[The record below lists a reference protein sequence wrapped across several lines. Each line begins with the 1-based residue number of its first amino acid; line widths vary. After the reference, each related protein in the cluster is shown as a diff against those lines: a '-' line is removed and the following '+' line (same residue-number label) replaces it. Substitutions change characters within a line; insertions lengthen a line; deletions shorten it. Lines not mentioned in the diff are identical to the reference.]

1 MKKIVLS
8 AIILLLATGGYA
20 QMRGAFGKRGSFHIF
35 TNLTADYHINNF
47 DVKKDA
53 DAPDGVLTSKNKIGT
68 RIGFDAVRITKH
80 RIYFHMGFDFRFEPQ
95 TLVFRYDAKQMGF
108 ANSSFVYEDEKKFTN
123 RNMELHGGVGYSIK
137 TGNNAVDL
145 VLGIR
150 LSMPVNGRA
159 DSAYIAFKDMGN
171 GYKEPL
177 YSTKGGWGSQ
187 RAEVHAQNDDP
198 EMLAGFQ
205 FTAAYR
211 MNQPMIFNDR
221 AVRVGLNVCFIPG
234 ARYANR
240 TEVVTYGENRSNM
253 YKYQYNDL
261 HLSAALF
268 LGVEL

>member
-1 MKKIVLS
+1 
-8 AIILLLATGGYA
+8 
-20 QMRGAFGKRGSFHIF
+20 MRGALGKHGSVHIF
-35 TNLTADYHINNF
+35 TNLSADYHINNF

-53 DAPDGVLTSKNKIGT
+53 DAPAGVLTSKNKIGT
-68 RIGFDAVRITKH
+68 RIGFDAVRISKH
-80 RIYFHMGFDFRFEPQ
+80 RLYYSMGFDFRFEPQ
-95 TLVFRYDAKQMGF
+95 TLAFKYDARQIGF
-108 ANSSFVYEDEKKFTN
+108 PNSNFVYEEEQKFTN
-123 RNMELHGGVGYSIK
+123 RNMELHGAFGYSIK
-137 TGNNAVDL
+137 AGNNAVDL
-145 VLGIR
+145 ALGVR
-150 LSMPVNGRA
+150 LSMAVNGSV
-159 DSAYIAFKDMGN
+159 DSAVIVFKDMGN

-177 YSTKGGWGSQ
+177 YSKKGGWGNR
-187 RAEVHAQNDDP
+187 RAEVNAQGDDP
-198 EMLAGFQ
+198 TMLAGFQ

-211 MNQPMIFNDR
+211 MVQPTIFNDR